1 MSKKVKCCFPKMP
14 LKEQSL
20 SRGGIPIRA
29 ATQHRGKKNP
39 LEGLCCFQRTT
50 LQSLNIHK
58 MLTPERPRLTLL
70 RKESMKSNLIIWQK
84 TSKVK
89 SIIFNQKAICSLVC
103 DLSVEDESIFHC
115 TRRYNILVS
124 KMIWA
129 SQLFTGFYG
138 KSTHPSIPD
147 SLVLITYR
155 NMRIVWNKLF
165 LPYNRKQDAFML
177 LLYTWRRHPVRCV
190 NETSVLMPWAFR
202 IFWDIY

>member
-1 MSKKVKCCFPKMP
+1 MLLSQNALERTV
-14 LKEQSL
+14 LKSRWDSYQS
-20 SRGGIPIRA
+20 SHTA
-29 ATQHRGKKNP
+29 SWEKNP

-50 LQSLNIHK
+50 PQSLNIHK

-103 DLSVEDESIFHC
+103 DLSVDDESISHY
-115 TRRYNILVS
+115 TRKYNILVS

-129 SQLFTGFYG
+129 SQLFIWFLVR
-138 KSTHPSIPD
+138 STHPSIPD

-177 LLYTWRRHPVRCV
+177 LLYSRRGHSVRCMT
-190 NETSVLMPWAFR
+190 ETSVLMPWAFW